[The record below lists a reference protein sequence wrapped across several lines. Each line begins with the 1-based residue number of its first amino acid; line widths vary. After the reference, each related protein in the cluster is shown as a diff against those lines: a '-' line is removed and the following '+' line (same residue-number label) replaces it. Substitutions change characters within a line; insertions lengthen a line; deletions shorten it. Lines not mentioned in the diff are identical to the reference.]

1 MKSGNYMRLSG
12 YERVEELALED
23 LSRLGVGLAVNAA
36 RLIPPRRNF
45 IADRGVSDEWQK
57 DAW

>member
-1 MKSGNYMRLSG
+1 MRLSG